1 MKDKEFLQW
10 IHTRLVIAY
19 GDNPNLDHMHKLQN
33 IINDY
38 DEDKIT
44 PNIIMQKKETN
55 NDQ

>member
-10 IHTRLVIAY
+10 IHTRLVAVH
-19 GDNPNLDHMHKLQN
+19 GENPIIDYMHKLQS